1 MLERDREK
9 CHCLSAGLDCGPS
22 QERLGLEAQ
31 REAID
36 RFAKAEGLEVVQTFT
51 EVQTAKG
58 DSLAR
63 RPQLSAALKAARKI
77 KAPVVVAKLDRLS
90 RDVHFVS
97 GLMAEKVPFIVAELG
112 AETDPFMLHIFA
124 ALAEKERRL
133 ISERTKAGLA
143 AAKRR
148 GIRLGGRNAQ
158 SDKTAA
164 EATNRAQSL
173 RQGGGECAQSTSGP
187 NAGRRPVARH
197 YGNQVARAARILS
210 EKTCDSTGYPL
221 ALEFFSG
228 VGDTGKSPHTTS
240 LGPREH
246 SSNLSEVK
254 RESFRAAFV
263 SCGRAEAASL

>member
-1 MLERDREK
+1 M
-9 CHCLSAGLDCGPS
+9 
-22 QERLGLEAQ
+22 
-31 REAID
+31 
-36 RFAKAEGLEVVQTFT
+36 
-51 EVQTAKG
+51 
-58 DSLAR
+58 
-63 RPQLSAALKAARKI
+63 KAARKI

-173 RQGGGECAQSTSGP
+173 RPVLAQLSWMS
-187 NAGRRPVARH
+187 
-197 YGNQVARAARILS
+197 AA
-210 EKTCDSTGYPL
+210 
-221 ALEFFSG
+221 
-228 VGDTGKSPHTTS
+228 
-240 LGPREH
+240 
-246 SSNLSEVK
+246 N
-254 RESFRAAFV
+254 
-263 SCGRAEAASL
+263 EAAAVLNRRQVPTPAGGRWHATTVIR